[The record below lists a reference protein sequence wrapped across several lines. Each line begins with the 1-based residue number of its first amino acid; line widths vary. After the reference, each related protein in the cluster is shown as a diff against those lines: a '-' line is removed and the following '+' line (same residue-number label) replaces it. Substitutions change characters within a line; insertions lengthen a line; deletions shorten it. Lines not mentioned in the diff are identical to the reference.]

1 MKETCLHALTA
12 LLVVFA
18 TGLLP
23 VSAQNDATNRPPV
36 QTFYLP
42 IPEEDLLQT
51 LTSIHGGASWTL
63 PAEPIESYNSIV
75 VFVDGTVIYYD
86 QWEDGYE
93 QDIAN
98 PNHIYSAS
106 NPTGTQIWGD
116 GDPSNG
122 APPDYPHDKLY
133 AGANEV
139 YDTTFFGTEFFVP
152 VGEDTANQNEIF
164 QYTGATSPSAA
175 TVSTTS
181 ATSTCR
187 PRRRTTRSRST

>member
-1 MKETCLHALTA
+1 MQKEKCAINSVSARRLRFSASRACLHALTA
-12 LLVVFA
+12 LVVVFA

-42 IPEEDLLQT
+42 IPEEDLLDT
-51 LTSIHGGASWTL
+51 LTKIHGGANWTL

-106 NPTGTQIWGD
+106 NPTGTQRQ
-116 GDPSNG
+116 PCKRG
-122 APPDYPHDKLY
+122 A
-133 AGANEV
+133 V
-139 YDTTFFGTEFFVP
+139 SRRRR
-152 VGEDTANQNEIF
+152 
-164 QYTGATSPSAA
+164 SPSRWQPGNY
-175 TVSTTS
+175 S
-181 ATSTCR
+181 ARKRSGSKG
-187 PRRRTTRSRST
+187 RTT

>member
-1 MKETCLHALTA
+1 MQKEKCAINSVSARRLRFSASRACLHALTA
-12 LLVVFA
+12 LVVVFA

-42 IPEEDLLQT
+42 IPEEDLLDT
-51 LTSIHGGASWTL
+51 LTKIHGGANWTL

-106 NPTGTQIWGD
+106 NPTGTQRQ
-116 GDPSNG
+116 PCKRG
-122 APPDYPHDKLY
+122 AVSRRRRSPR
-133 AGANEV
+133 
-139 YDTTFFGTEFFVP
+139 
-152 VGEDTANQNEIF
+152 
-164 QYTGATSPSAA
+164 SPS
-175 TVSTTS
+175 
-181 ATSTCR
+181 
-187 PRRRTTRSRST
+187 